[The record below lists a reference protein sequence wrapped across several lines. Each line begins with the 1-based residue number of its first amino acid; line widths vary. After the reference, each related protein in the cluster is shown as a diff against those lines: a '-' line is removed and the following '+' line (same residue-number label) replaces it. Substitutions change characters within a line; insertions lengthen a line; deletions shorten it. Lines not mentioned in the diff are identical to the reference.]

1 MPTVHDVARRA
12 GVSIAT
18 VSRVFGR
25 PDAVA
30 EATRHRVLAAAG
42 ELGYAPNTSARALV
56 RGRTGYLGLLVHD
69 LANPFYATI
78 AKAAQL
84 EARHR
89 GLALFCADYGDRP
102 DEELTLAKE
111 MARHVDGLLLYPS
124 QPADDALR
132 AATADLGPAVL
143 IDSPVEGVP
152 HVVMSTAE
160 GVDQAVTHLAALGH
174 RGLVYLDAA
183 PTSMFTSIDRR
194 RNIEA
199 SCARAGIE
207 LNVLGPF
214 SPGFESGVRAADLVI
229 GEGATAVVAFSDQM
243 ALGVVRRL
251 TERGVRVGADV
262 SVVGVDDIWIAAQ
275 VTPALTTVRMPC
287 AEAGAAATRL
297 LADAVDHPAGTPA
310 SRLVLPTELIVRS
323 STGPVPHGGT
333 R

>member
-1 MPTVHDVARRA
+1 MTTVHDVARLA

-25 PDAVA
+25 PEAVA
-30 EATRHRVLAAAG
+30 AGTRQRVLSAAD
-42 ELGYAPNTSARALV
+42 ELGYSPNTSARALV

-69 LANPFYATI
+69 LANPFYATV

-84 EARHR
+84 EARRR

-102 DEELTLAKE
+102 DQELALAKE

-124 QPADDALR
+124 QPADGALR
-132 AATADLGPAVL
+132 AAVADLGPTVL
-143 IDSPVEGVP
+143 VDSPVEGVP

-160 GVDQAVTHLAALGH
+160 GVDQAVDHLAALGH
-174 RGLVYLDAA
+174 RGLTYVDGA
-183 PTSMFTSIDRR
+183 PAMMFTSCDRR
-194 RNIEA
+194 RNVEA
-199 SCARAGIE
+199 SCARVGVA
-207 LNVLGPF
+207 LTTVGPF
-214 SPGFESGVRAADLVI
+214 SPSFASGVRSADLVLA
-229 GEGATAVVAFSDQM
+229 EGSTAVLAFSDQM

-287 AEAGAAATRL
+287 ADAGAAATRL
-297 LADAVDHPAGTPA
+297 IIDRIDGGATT
-310 SRLVLPTELIVRS
+310 SRVVLPTELIVRS

-333 R
+333 T